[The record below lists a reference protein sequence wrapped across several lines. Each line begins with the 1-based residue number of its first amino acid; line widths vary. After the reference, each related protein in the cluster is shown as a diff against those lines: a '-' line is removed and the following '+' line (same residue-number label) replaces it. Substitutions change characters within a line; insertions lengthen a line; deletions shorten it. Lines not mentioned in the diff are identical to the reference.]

1 LKTSDFIKRLDI
13 RFDLYALKRDWWNL
27 EESGNQGTLPSTIV
41 STYLEHGQIGLTHT
55 KDCKED
61 SKWQQGVG
69 SLFWDER
76 TDHQSLEFTEK
87 DFSVVNIELKELC
100 PYWWKVC
107 NEMKSQ
113 FSIGRIRIMT
123 MKPQTVYKSHHDF
136 ERRWHIPII
145 APRDSFYYVRTNE
158 INIYNDDILES
169 SHGIGFHMP
178 DDGFVYEIEAG
189 HWHTAVNP
197 SHGIGGTG
205 GHSTENLVRV
215 HMMFDAAL

>member
-13 RFDLYALKRDWWNL
+13 RFDSYSLKRDWWNL
-27 EESGNQGTLPSTIV
+27 EDNGMLDNMV
-41 STYLEHGQIGLTHT
+41 KNNQIGLTHT

-61 SKWQQGVG
+61 SKWHQGVG
-69 SLFWDER
+69 SLFWDGNE
-76 TDHQSLEFTEK
+76 EFSEK

-107 NEMKSQ
+107 SEMKSQ
-113 FSIGRIRIMT
+113 FLIGRIRIMT

-136 ERRWHIPII
+136 ERRWHVPII

-178 DDGFVYEIEAG
+178 DDGFVYETEAG
-189 HWHTAVNP
+189 HWHTVVNP
-197 SHGIGGTG
+197 SHGVGGTRE
-205 GHSTENLVRV
+205 HSEWNSTESLVRV
-215 HMMFDAAL
+215 HMMFDAVL

>member
-1 LKTSDFIKRLDI
+1 
-13 RFDLYALKRDWWNL
+13 
-27 EESGNQGTLPSTIV
+27 
-41 STYLEHGQIGLTHT
+41 
-55 KDCKED
+55 
-61 SKWQQGVG
+61 
-69 SLFWDER
+69 
-76 TDHQSLEFTEK
+76 
-87 DFSVVNIELKELC
+87 
-100 PYWWKVC
+100 
-107 NEMKSQ
+107 MKSQ